1 MASVWFR
8 WLTSNTVTSS
18 VSSDH
23 WADEVRARCRD
34 EQAAVDQSRR
44 ERDASPSGGAVLG
57 MSIKAVLQH
66 ARRARG
72 EGAEQAEPTQ
82 GEADLDVVSACY
94 QVHASRL
101 QLMAALNAQERIDQL
116 SDLVRG
122 RADAGMDVEQDRPLV
137 QAMRREV
144 HDSVFQAMADWR
156 TAGQHL
162 TRCAKILPSQL
173 RQDVQWPNSLATVR
187 WSGISRSTGNLLRDA
202 QAHYLE
208 CRALLDIARGQYEKA
223 RRERSEMDH
232 AFSMGGGV
240 GARVGAALM
249 AERAHYA
256 ALVET
261 EAMHAIGLF
270 RLNYLVLGSAD
281 SALA

>member
-8 WLTSNTVTSS
+8 WLTSNTATASA
-18 VSSDH
+18 SSDH

-44 ERDASPSGGAVLG
+44 DRDASASGGAVLG
-57 MSIKAVLQH
+57 MSIKAVLHH
-66 ARRARG
+66 ARLSRG
-72 EGAEQAEPTQ
+72 AGAEQAESVPD
-82 GEADLDVVSACY
+82 EADLDVVSACY

-116 SDLVRG
+116 SDLIRG
-122 RADAGMDVEQDRPLV
+122 RADAGMDVEQDKPLV

-173 RQDVQWPNSLATVR
+173 RQDVQWPSALATVR
-187 WSGISRSTGNLLRDA
+187 WSGISRSTGHLLRDA

-223 RRERSEMDH
+223 RRERSEVDH
-232 AFSMGGGV
+232 VFAMGSGA
-240 GARVGAALM
+240 GARVAAALM

-270 RLNYLVLGSAD
+270 RLNYLVLGSVE

>member
-8 WLTSNTVTSS
+8 WLTSNTVTAT

-44 ERDASPSGGAVLG
+44 ERDASASGGAVLG
-57 MSIKAVLQH
+57 MSIKAVLHQ
-66 ARRARG
+66 ARLSRG
-72 EGAEQAEPTQ
+72 SGTDQTESAQAD
-82 GEADLDVVSACY
+82 ADLAVVSACY
-94 QVHASRL
+94 LVHASRL

-116 SDLVRG
+116 SELIRG

-137 QAMRREV
+137 QAMRRDI
-144 HDSVFQAMADWR
+144 HDNVFQAMADWR
-156 TAGQHL
+156 IAGQQL

-173 RQDVQWPNSLATVR
+173 RQDVQWPSTLATVR
-187 WSGISRSTGNLLRDA
+187 WSGISRTTGNLLRDA
-202 QAHYLE
+202 QAHYVE

-223 RRERSEMDH
+223 RQERTTVEQ
-232 AFSMGGGV
+232 AFSMGGGA

-261 EAMHAIGLF
+261 EAVHAIGLS
-270 RLNYLVLGSAD
+270 RLNYLVLGSVE

>member
-72 EGAEQAEPTQ
+72 EGAEQAEPAQ

>member
-8 WLTSNTVTSS
+8 WLTSNTATES

-34 EQAAVDQSRR
+34 EQAAVDQSRQ
-44 ERDASPSGGAVLG
+44 ERDASASRAAVLG
-57 MSIKAVLQH
+57 MSIKAVLHH
-66 ARRARG
+66 ARLSRG
-72 EGAEQAEPTQ
+72 SGGEQAAPVQ
-82 GEADLDVVSACY
+82 DEADLDVVSACY

-116 SDLVRG
+116 SDLIRG
-122 RADAGMDVEQDRPLV
+122 RAEAGMGVDQDKPVV
-137 QAMRREV
+137 QAMRREI

-156 TAGQHL
+156 TAGRHL

-173 RQDVQWPNSLATVR
+173 RQDVQWPSALATVR
-187 WSGISRSTGNLLRDA
+187 WSGISRSTGHLLREA
-202 QAHYLE
+202 QTHYWE
-208 CRALLDIARGQYEKA
+208 CRALLDIARGQYENA
-223 RRERSEMDH
+223 RRERVDLEN
-232 AFSMGGGV
+232 AFAMGSGV
-240 GARVGAALM
+240 GARVGLALM

-261 EAMHAIGLF
+261 EAMHAIALF
-270 RLNYLVLGSAD
+270 RLNYLVLGSVE

>member
-72 EGAEQAEPTQ
+72 EGAEQAEPAQ

-162 TRCAKILPSQL
+162 TRCAKILPAQL

-240 GARVGAALM
+240 GARVGSALM

>member
-72 EGAEQAEPTQ
+72 EGAEQAEPAQ

-240 GARVGAALM
+240 GARVGSALM

>member
-8 WLTSNTVTSS
+8 WLTANTVPTS

-44 ERDASPSGGAVLG
+44 EGDNSAGNGAVLG
-57 MSIKAVLQH
+57 MSIKAVLHH
-66 ARRARG
+66 ARLARAVTG
-72 EGAEQAEPTQ
+72 EQTESAQA
-82 GEADLDVVSACY
+82 EADLDVVSACY
-94 QVHASRL
+94 QVHATRL
-101 QLMAALNAQERIDQL
+101 QLMAALNAQERVDQL
-116 SDLVRG
+116 IDLIRG
-122 RADAGMDVEQDRPLV
+122 RADAGMDVEQDMPLV
-137 QAMRREV
+137 QCVRREM
-144 HDSVFQAMADWR
+144 HDTVFQAMADWR

-173 RQDVQWPNSLATVR
+173 RQDVQWPSALATVR
-187 WSGISRSTGNLLRDA
+187 WSGISRSTGILLRDA
-202 QAHYLE
+202 QSHYLE
-208 CRALLDIARGQYEKA
+208 CRALLEVARGQYEKA
-223 RRERSEMDH
+223 HGERVAADH

-240 GARVGAALM
+240 GARVSAALM

-261 EAMHAIGLF
+261 EAMHAVGLF
-270 RLNYLVLGSAD
+270 RLNYLVLGSIE